1 MTTGA
6 LLELKDIHKSFG
18 PKKVLQGVNLDVAP
32 GKSLVVLGGSGSGK
46 SVMLKNALGLMT
58 PDAGQI
64 LFDGDDVTHDQG
76 KTREAM
82 RARIGM
88 LFQSA
93 ALFDSLTVWENI
105 AFRLLNSDGMKRKDA
120 KERAI
125 ETLKQV
131 RLGSDVADLTPA
143 EISGGMQKR
152 VGLARAIVSKP
163 ELIFF
168 DEPTT
173 GLDPITADAINDLIV
188 EQTKALGAAAIS
200 ITHDMA
206 SARKIA
212 DEIAML
218 FEGQIIWRGPAS
230 QIDESGNAHVD
241 QFVHGRA
248 DGPIQPALWRSLPR
262 SARGQSHPRLHWL
275 DVHFQA
281 MCRAHRPAYRSAYR
295 ASDPPN
301 RENMIRKSRRRH

>member
-1 MTTGA
+1 MSTGA
-6 LLELKDIHKSFG
+6 LLELKDVHKSFG
-18 PKKVLQGVNLDVAP
+18 PKQVLKGVNLDVAP

-58 PDAGQI
+58 PNKGQI
-64 LFDGDDVTHDQG
+64 LFDGEDVTHDQG

-105 AFRLLNSDGMKRKDA
+105 AFRLLNADGMKRKEA

-163 ELIFF
+163 DLIFF

-188 EQTKALGAAAIS
+188 EQTKALGAAAVS

-218 FEGQIIWRGPAS
+218 FEGVIIWRGPAS
-230 QIDESGNAHVD
+230 EIDNSGNAHVD

-248 DGPIQPALWRSLPR
+248 DGPIQPAL
-262 SARGQSHPRLHWL
+262 
-275 DVHFQA
+275 
-281 MCRAHRPAYRSAYR
+281 
-295 ASDPPN
+295 
-301 RENMIRKSRRRH
+301 

>member
-1 MTTGA
+1 MTDGP
-6 LLELKDIHKSFG
+6 LLELKDVHKSFG
-18 PKKVLQGVNLDVAP
+18 PKQVLTGVNIDVSP

-64 LFDGDDVTHDQG
+64 IFDGEDVTHDQG

-105 AFRLLNSDGMKRKDA
+105 AFRLLNADGMKRKDA
-120 KERAI
+120 KERAV

-163 ELIFF
+163 DLIFF

-188 EQTKALGAAAIS
+188 EQTKALGAAAVS

-218 FEGQIIWRGPAS
+218 FEGKIIWRGPAS

-248 DGPIQPALWRSLPR
+248 DGPIQPAL
-262 SARGQSHPRLHWL
+262 
-275 DVHFQA
+275 
-281 MCRAHRPAYRSAYR
+281 
-295 ASDPPN
+295 
-301 RENMIRKSRRRH
+301 

>member
-1 MTTGA
+1 MSTGS
-6 LLELKDIHKSFG
+6 LLELKDVQKSFG
-18 PKKVLQGVNLDVAP
+18 PNQVLQGVDIDVSP

-64 LFDGDDVTHDQG
+64 LFDGEDVTHDQG

-105 AFRLLNSDGMKRKDA
+105 AFRLLNADGMKRKDA

-125 ETLKQV
+125 DTLKQV

-218 FEGQIIWRGPAS
+218 FEGKIIWRGPAS
-230 QIDESGNAHVD
+230 EIDHSGNDHVD

-248 DGPIQPALWRSLPR
+248 EGPIQPAL
-262 SARGQSHPRLHWL
+262 
-275 DVHFQA
+275 
-281 MCRAHRPAYRSAYR
+281 
-295 ASDPPN
+295 
-301 RENMIRKSRRRH
+301 

>member
-1 MTTGA
+1 MSA
-6 LLELKDIHKSFG
+6 HPLLELSGVVKSFG
-18 PKKVLQGVNLDVAP
+18 SNNVLKGVDIDVEA

-58 PDAGQI
+58 PDKGHI
-64 LFDGDDVTHDQG
+64 LFDGENVTHDQG

-93 ALFDSLTVWENI
+93 ALFDSLTVWENV
-105 AFRLLNSDGMKRKDA
+105 AFRLLNADGMKRSDA

-125 ETLKQV
+125 DTLKQV
-131 RLGSDVADLTPA
+131 RLGSDVANRTPA

-163 ELIFF
+163 DLIFF

-173 GLDPITADAINDLIV
+173 GLDPITADAINDLIL
-188 EQTKALGAAAIS
+188 EQTRALGAAAVS

-212 DEIAML
+212 DEIAFL
-218 FEGQIIWRGPAS
+218 FEGKIIWRGPAGT
-230 QIDESGNAHVD
+230 IDDSGNEYVD

-248 DGPIQPALWRSLPR
+248 EGPIQPAL
-262 SARGQSHPRLHWL
+262 
-275 DVHFQA
+275 
-281 MCRAHRPAYRSAYR
+281 
-295 ASDPPN
+295 
-301 RENMIRKSRRRH
+301 

>member
-1 MTTGA
+1 MSTQP
-6 LLELKDIHKSFG
+6 LLELKDVHKSFG
-18 PKKVLQGVNLDVAP
+18 PKQVLTGVDIDVAP

-58 PDAGQI
+58 PNKGQI
-64 LFDGDDVTHDQG
+64 LFDGVDVTRDQG

-105 AFRLLNSDGMKRKDA
+105 AFRLLNADGMKRKDA

-152 VGLARAIVSKP
+152 VGLARAIVSRP

-218 FEGQIIWRGPAS
+218 FEGKIIWRGPAS
-230 QIDESGNAHVD
+230 MIDNSGNEYVD

-248 DGPIQPALWRSLPR
+248 EGPIQPAL
-262 SARGQSHPRLHWL
+262 
-275 DVHFQA
+275 
-281 MCRAHRPAYRSAYR
+281 
-295 ASDPPN
+295 
-301 RENMIRKSRRRH
+301 

>member
-1 MTTGA
+1 MSSGP
-6 LLELKDIHKSFG
+6 LLELKDVHKSFG
-18 PKKVLQGVNLDVAP
+18 PKQVLKGVNLDVSP

-58 PDAGQI
+58 PDQGQI

-105 AFRLLNSDGMKRKDA
+105 AFRLLNSDGLKRKEA
-120 KERAI
+120 KERAV
-125 ETLKQV
+125 ESLKQV

-218 FEGQIIWRGPAS
+218 FEGKIIWRGPAS
-230 QIDESGNAHVD
+230 EIDHSGNDHVD

-248 DGPIQPALWRSLPR
+248 DGPIQPAL
-262 SARGQSHPRLHWL
+262 
-275 DVHFQA
+275 
-281 MCRAHRPAYRSAYR
+281 
-295 ASDPPN
+295 
-301 RENMIRKSRRRH
+301 

>member
-1 MTTGA
+1 MSTGA
-6 LLELKDIHKSFG
+6 LLELKDVHKSFG
-18 PKKVLQGVNLDVAP
+18 PKKVLKGVNLDVAP
-32 GKSLVVLGGSGSGK
+32 GKSLVILGGSGSGK

-58 PDAGQI
+58 PNQGQI
-64 LFDGDDVTHDQG
+64 IFNGEDVTHAQG

-88 LFQSA
+88 LFQSG

-125 ETLKQV
+125 DTLKQV

-163 ELIFF
+163 DLIFF

-188 EQTKALGAAAIS
+188 EQAKALGAATIS

-218 FEGQIIWRGPAS
+218 FEGVIIWRGPAS
-230 QIDESGNAHVD
+230 QIDNSGNDYVD

-248 DGPIQPALWRSLPR
+248 EGGPIQPSL
-262 SARGQSHPRLHWL
+262 
-275 DVHFQA
+275 
-281 MCRAHRPAYRSAYR
+281 
-295 ASDPPN
+295 
-301 RENMIRKSRRRH
+301 

>member
-1 MTTGA
+1 MTQH
-6 LLELKDIHKSFG
+6 LLQLSGVTKSFAANH
-18 PKKVLQGVNLDVAP
+18 VLRGVDIDVAP

-58 PDAGQI
+58 PVAGSI
-64 LFDGDDVTHDQG
+64 YFDGKDVTRDQG
-76 KTREAM
+76 KTRDAM

-93 ALFDSLTVWENI
+93 ALFDSLTVWENV
-105 AFRLLNSDGMKRKDA
+105 AFRLLNADGMKRKDA
-120 KERAI
+120 KDRAI
-125 ETLKQV
+125 ATMKQV

-163 ELIFF
+163 DLIFF

-188 EQTKALGAAAIS
+188 EQTKALGAAAVS

-212 DEIAML
+212 DEIAFL
-218 FEGQIIWRGPAS
+218 FEGKIIWRGPAA
-230 QIDESGNAHVD
+230 DVDHSGNNYVD

-248 DGPIQPALWRSLPR
+248 DGPIQPAL
-262 SARGQSHPRLHWL
+262 
-275 DVHFQA
+275 
-281 MCRAHRPAYRSAYR
+281 
-295 ASDPPN
+295 
-301 RENMIRKSRRRH
+301 

>member
-1 MTTGA
+1 MSTQP
-6 LLELKDIHKSFG
+6 LLELKDVHKSFG
-18 PKKVLQGVNLDVAP
+18 PKQVLQGVDIDVAP

-58 PDAGQI
+58 PDHGQI
-64 LFDGDDVTHDQG
+64 LFDGADVTHDEG

-105 AFRLLNSDGMKRKDA
+105 AFRLLNADGMKRKDA

-163 ELIFF
+163 DLIFF

-188 EQTKALGAAAIS
+188 EQTKALGAAAVS

-218 FEGQIIWRGPAS
+218 FEGKIIWRGPAS

-248 DGPIQPALWRSLPR
+248 DGPIQPAL
-262 SARGQSHPRLHWL
+262 
-275 DVHFQA
+275 
-281 MCRAHRPAYRSAYR
+281 
-295 ASDPPN
+295 
-301 RENMIRKSRRRH
+301 